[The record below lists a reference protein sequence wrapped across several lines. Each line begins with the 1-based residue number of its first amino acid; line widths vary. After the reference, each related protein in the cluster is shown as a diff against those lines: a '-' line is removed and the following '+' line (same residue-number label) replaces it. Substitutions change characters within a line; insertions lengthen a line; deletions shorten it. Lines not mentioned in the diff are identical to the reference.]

1 LIDNLID
8 LALIDEDS
16 EDTLR
21 EETLIDDVVRDAIL
35 ELIEFIVIDDIT
47 TRALSAD
54 IMDEILCVDA
64 LAMDIN
70 DCALID
76 DLFELCSDF
85 RLDINE
91 FILLE
96 TLKDEMLFW
105 ESKDFALIEDFKRDN
120 LKSLEILI
128 DELRDEALFEDDR
141 EEALDEDNIELKT
154 NGLIEYLK
162 DSWLNEE

>member
-1 LIDNLID
+1 LID

-96 TLKDEMLFW
+96 TLKDEMLF
-105 ESKDFALIEDFKRDN
+105 
-120 LKSLEILI
+120 
-128 DELRDEALFEDDR
+128 
-141 EEALDEDNIELKT
+141 
-154 NGLIEYLK
+154 
-162 DSWLNEE
+162 